1 MGSVIPILLT
11 ILLVIAGG
19 FGCFLEPGITTLLLA
34 LICVYFVWK
43 IQRFQNDNEAMKR
56 QLQRILK
63 ILEEKETTAANTQST
78 VVAKEQSGDEPTENT
93 RQAE

>member
-56 QLQRILK
+56 QLQKILK
-63 ILEEKETTAANTQST
+63 ILEKQELK
-78 VVAKEQSGDEPTENT
+78 TENT
-93 RQAE
+93 ETAEEKADTLPVNETGKAE